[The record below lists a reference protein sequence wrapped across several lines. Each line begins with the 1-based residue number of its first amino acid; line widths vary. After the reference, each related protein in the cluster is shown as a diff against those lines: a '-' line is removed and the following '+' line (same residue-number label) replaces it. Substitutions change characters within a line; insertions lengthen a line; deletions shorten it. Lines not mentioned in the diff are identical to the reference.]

1 MFLPLSTY
9 RVDCILADVAREQV
23 ALAVGVVCVSFAA
36 LFIRLADAPPLV
48 IAAWRLGLASV
59 VIAPF
64 VFTRP
69 EVHVPRPAWRETFL
83 MMAAGAFLAIH
94 FAAWITSLEYTSVAT
109 SVVLVTASPIFV
121 SIASLLFF
129 RQRLHKI
136 ILTGIAMS
144 VAGGVLI
151 SAQNWQLGSRPFEGA
166 LLAIGGA
173 LAVSGYLIIGQR
185 LMRVTGVLRYV
196 FVVYGTAAILLLL
209 AALILGYSFI
219 GYSGKTYAMMV
230 LLALG
235 PQLVGHSALN
245 WSLRSVSATLVAVA
259 VLGEPVGATLWAF
272 LILGEVPS
280 IVELAGGALILTGIF
295 LAMTAGLPRSQ
306 SSKTDRL

>member
-1 MFLPLSTY
+1 
-9 RVDCILADVAREQV
+9 
-23 ALAVGVVCVSFAA
+23 
-36 LFIRLADAPPLV
+36 
-48 IAAWRLGLASV
+48 
-59 VIAPF
+59 
-64 VFTRP
+64 
-69 EVHVPRPAWRETFL
+69 